1 MAIGAFRNSV
11 GSATRLIAARPA
23 AVRTGVEIAL
33 GLALVVQTVRLI
45 LIVIDPGAA
54 PTDIPR
60 PAPPPPADLT
70 VFQRFD
76 PFSRG
81 LGGGGVAAPA
91 ASGGYRLFGLRQG
104 GPGGGSAIIGLSDGR
119 QVSVGVGEEVE
130 PGVILKAVGYESVT
144 LSRGGADEVLAFAEV
159 PVSAPVAVG
168 GDPDPVVAAPPA
180 AAAAA
185 AATEARLIDPARLM
199 AQASLRPRLQGVR
212 VKGLTVSARGDGA
225 ALRAAGLQ
233 SGDVILAV
241 NDSELNGVQ
250 SLASLRGELAAAPS
264 ARIRFERNGREQTV
278 TVRTAP

>member
-11 GSATRLIAARPA
+11 SSATRLIAARPA

-33 GLALVVQTVRLI
+33 GLALVVQTAQLI

-54 PTDIPR
+54 PPDIAR
-60 PAPPPPADLT
+60 AAPPPLADLN

-81 LGGGGVAAPA
+81 LGGTVAAPA
-91 ASGGYRLFGLRQG
+91 AGGGYRLFGLRQG
-104 GPGGGSAIIGLSDGR
+104 GPGGGSAIIGLADGR
-119 QVSVGVGEEVE
+119 QMSVGVGEEIE
-130 PGVILKAVGYESVT
+130 PGVTLKAVGYESVT
-144 LSRGGADEVLAFAEV
+144 LSRGAADEVLAFAEV
-159 PVSAPVAVG
+159 PVSAPVAVTA
-168 GDPDPVVAAPPA
+168 DPDPVVASPAAPAPA
-180 AAAAA
+180 AAAS
-185 AATEARLIDPARLM
+185 EARLIDPARLM
-199 AQASLRPRLQGVR
+199 AQASLRPRLQGAR

-225 ALRAAGLQ
+225 ALRAAGLR

-241 NDSELNGVQ
+241 NDTELNGVQ